1 MTYSTRHSSRFICL
15 FPTLSHLK
23 ITLFIKSHT
32 SSNSPTINST
42 FWCFILKCHDVDHFN
57 NFCIDFLVR
66 QHRERASDRRDPL
79 TLILFEFS
87 TSCHSLLPLNKW
99 LDAAVI
105 ILIGLVKLTSLWGK
119 LDIIWAFFFLS
130 FFLSVHLSI
139 WSVCVCPYRPGVLHA
154 VVRYNRLEKTIG

>member
-1 MTYSTRHSSRFICL
+1 MNRSNGLCDFLQLRRAMTYSTRHSSGFICL

-66 QHRERASDRRDPL
+66 QHREGASDRRDPL

-99 LDAAVI
+99 LNAAVI

-119 LDIIWAFFFLS
+119 LDTHHLGFFFS
-130 FFLSVHLSI
+130 FFLSVRPPAHLVCLCM
-139 WSVCVCPYRPGVLHA
+139 SV
-154 VVRYNRLEKTIG
+154 